1 MGDTILA
8 LAMLSALKRAL
19 PDAETDLVLNDRL
32 APLLEGHPSL
42 RRIITFSAAERS
54 SFLRYALKVRRVMR
68 SGHYDALIDM
78 RSTPNTTLFA
88 LFGGRRMMRI
98 GLKKAYTR
106 WLYDYRVPRSHSGES
121 MLDHNF
127 RLILPLLPPGS
138 RDMEHRDFRLA
149 ISETEMNRFRA
160 YMESEGIDFRRPVML
175 AGVTAKLAEK
185 TWRQDSMAEV
195 LRRFMERFPDC
206 QIIFNYAPGREEAD
220 ARRMWEMLGSDKR
233 IFISLRAG
241 SMRELACMA
250 GLSTFYFGLEG
261 GARHIVQAMG
271 RPSYCIVA
279 PGIRKSVWL
288 PATDSPLTRGVAVTD
303 LATADKLAAMNR
315 AEQYDLITP
324 DVVWDGLLRFCE
336 QLKI

>member
-1 MGDTILA
+1 
-8 LAMLSALKRAL
+8 
-19 PDAETDLVLNDRL
+19 
-32 APLLEGHPSL
+32 
-42 RRIITFSAAERS
+42 
-54 SFLRYALKVRRVMR
+54 
-68 SGHYDALIDM
+68 
-78 RSTPNTTLFA
+78 
-88 LFGGRRMMRI
+88 
-98 GLKKAYTR
+98 
-106 WLYDYRVPRSHSGES
+106 
-121 MLDHNF
+121 
-127 RLILPLLPPGS
+127 
-138 RDMEHRDFRLA
+138 MEHRDFRLA

-195 LRRFMERFPDC
+195 LGRFMERFPDC
-206 QIIFNYAPGREEAD
+206 QIIFNYAPGREETD
-220 ARRMWEMLGSDKR
+220 ARRIWEMLGSDKR

-303 LATADKLAAMNR
+303 IATADKLAAINR

-324 DVVWDGLLRFCE
+324 DVVWNGLLRFCE